1 MEVLTFPG
9 SALDIEAGQARQRP
23 WRFAT

>member
-9 SALDIEAGQARQRP
+9 SALDIEAGQAPQRP